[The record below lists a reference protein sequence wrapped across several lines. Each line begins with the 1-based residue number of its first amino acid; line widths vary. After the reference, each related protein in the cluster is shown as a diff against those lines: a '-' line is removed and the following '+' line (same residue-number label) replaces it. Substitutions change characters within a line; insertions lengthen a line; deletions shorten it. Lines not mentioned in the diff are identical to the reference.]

1 MLPYRSP
8 ADVLRA
14 AARICRV
21 STARLK
27 FQRRTTSV
35 VRARAACA
43 YILRHE
49 FEMSLPEI
57 GRALGGCDH
66 TTVMYYLRRVCP
78 NVATMKIAG
87 LIRDALA
94 TPEAAHA

>member
-1 MLPYRSP
+1 
-8 ADVLRA
+8 
-14 AARICRV
+14 
-21 STARLK
+21 
-27 FQRRTTSV
+27 
-35 VRARAACA
+35 
-43 YILRHE
+43 
-49 FEMSLPEI
+49 MSLPEI